1 MYFEKKFWSLQNFL
15 RGFFI
20 LLKGLFIL
28 LRSLLILPKR
38 LFILLK
44 RLLSVL
50 FSLIMMVTRHS
61 CDHVTVTVW
70 AD

>member
-1 MYFEKKFWSLQNFL
+1 MTLPTSQRLLNFIKSLL
-15 RGFFI
+15 
-20 LLKGLFIL
+20 IL
-28 LRSLLILPKR
+28 LRSLLILLRR

-50 FSLIMMVTRHS
+50 FSLIMMATRHS

>member
-1 MYFEKKFWSLQNFL
+1 MTLPANQRLLNFIKSLL
-15 RGFFI
+15 
-20 LLKGLFIL
+20 IL
-28 LRSLLILPKR
+28 LRSLLILLRR

-44 RLLSVL
+44 RHLSDL